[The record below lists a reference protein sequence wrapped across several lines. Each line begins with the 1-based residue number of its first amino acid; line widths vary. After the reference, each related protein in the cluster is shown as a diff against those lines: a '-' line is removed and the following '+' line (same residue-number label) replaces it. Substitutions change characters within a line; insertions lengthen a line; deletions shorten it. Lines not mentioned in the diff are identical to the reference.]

1 MFNQV
6 ASGILF
12 QIIIIIKYEIKSVVS
27 IDAVRRK
34 RDFFLVSQAL
44 MMLSDEF
51 LAIDSPK

>member
-44 MMLSDEF
+44 MMTSDEF